1 MDKNVLEHEPHSA
14 LFVPDNDPLLFYD
27 AIARYAQTALKEG
40 GAMYFE
46 INPLWI
52 EALQILLEKMGWESV
67 IVRNDAFGK
76 LRMVKAQR

>member
-52 EALQILLEKMGWESV
+52 KALQILLEKMGWESV